1 MIRRIISSATS
12 VIGYQ
17 DNVGRIHFRPTADTS
32 RLAESFRGLQAKLLR
47 RQITTGDLLA
57 ELALVLVS
65 FEAIVTPDDLAQA
78 IMAATNAYRHDGRL
92 AIEWKREDKRQ
103 DRRFVSSL
111 IRACIEALPST
122 PPTELAAKQAIA
134 AAAVL
139 AFPNSTVAT
148 DELFRAATSW
158 VYESLPGVLF
168 GHVTGL
174 APLCALPRSTLARH
188 ATGLALAV
196 TSEMDSTAS
205 EVIGEAM
212 DRFFQQCSTT
222 GSAWVITELE
232 QACTRRRNVPRH
244 RNKRDM
250 LLQCQL
256 LCRKICEADSLSA
269 LLVAWA
275 ADLIESGTQ
284 TKPDIHPGTVHKY
297 VRYIAMQLHLNVKA
311 DDILDWAHEDFEE
324 CYRSIVASAPAGKQG
339 NTASA
344 LSSWHAFLVRWLDVP
359 PLRIRLH
366 KDAAEPLPAANVIW
380 PHEKLSIVE
389 WLNKAAGD
397 ERLEGQLKVAVEI
410 AWGGRIRANELL
422 RTRLHNIRFYPDLV
436 EIEVAP
442 MIRDGKPKSKSGLRV
457 LTYKDP
463 DAQAVIRAW
472 HVRRQSEGA
481 LSSDF
486 LFGDPH
492 QPERLYRLGSLYMT
506 LNQLSKTATG
516 DPTVSLHTW
525 GHTWIST
532 RLDDALCSRS
542 SMDIDPLDVI
552 ATDAGHLSGVP
563 TVRHYSHI
571 YERALR
577 HHIDLCLR
585 TVEVSSREASHWAGV
600 SPVALRQRTFARRV
614 PAQTIYWDAI
624 EARPLL
630 PSILSADAGFST
642 SVPVSPLTSVHRKD
656 ATLEDVILAIQ
667 DIAAGMDQTT
677 VGLRSRRGEAW
688 VTRLQACM
696 LTTLS
701 RIVRLP
707 RQQHRSNAALQDS
720 IAAALQLPRHAI
732 DFSRIDQMKFAGL
745 RKALTRLDG
754 ERARLFAT
762 TWERCYS
769 GAFISLMD
777 GHVAG
782 RLFAE
787 LAAAEIPRDQVAF
800 SIATSTGTQPD
811 GAALAHESVLQLAFR
826 KAYKL
831 NALVEYKSPRR
842 GRPARYLMWSSTT
855 LGERQAP
862 ASAALSIA
870 GYNALMLA
878 LSTYLE
884 LTSREAEQDE

>member
-1 MIRRIISSATS
+1 MIRRISFPATS

-47 RQITTGDLLA
+47 REITTGNLLA
-57 ELALVLVS
+57 ELALALVA
-65 FEAIVTPDDLAQA
+65 FEAVVTQDDLVKA
-78 IMAATNAYRHDGRL
+78 IDAASNSYRHDGRL

-111 IRACIEALPST
+111 TGACIEALPST
-122 PPTELAAKQAIA
+122 PPTELAAKEAIA
-134 AAAVL
+134 AAATL
-139 AFPNSTVAT
+139 AFPNSAIAT

-158 VYESLPGVLF
+158 AYESLPGVLL

-174 APLCALPRSTLARH
+174 APFCALPRSVFARH

-196 TSEMDSTAS
+196 TDDLDSIAS
-205 EVIGEAM
+205 EVIGEAL
-212 DRFFQQCSTT
+212 DRFFQQCATT

-232 QACTRRRNVPRH
+232 QACTRKRNVPRH
-244 RNKRDM
+244 LNKRDM

-256 LCRKICEADSLSA
+256 LSRKIGEADSLSA

-311 DDILDWAHEDFEE
+311 DDILEWSHEDFET
-324 CYRSIVASAPAGKQG
+324 CYRTIVASAPAGKQG

-380 PHEKLSIVE
+380 SHEKLRIAE
-389 WLNKAAGD
+389 WLQTETGD
-397 ERLEGQLKVAVEI
+397 ERLLGQVKVAVEI
-410 AWGGRIRANELL
+410 AWGGRIRANELFH
-422 RTRLHNIRFYPDLV
+422 TRLHNLRIYPDLV

-463 DAQAVIRAW
+463 DAQVVIRAW
-472 HVRRQSEGA
+472 HMRRQAEGA

-492 QPERLYRLGSLYMT
+492 QPEKIYRLGSLYTT
-506 LNQLSKTATG
+506 LNQLSKATTG

-525 GHTWIST
+525 GHTWISANVG
-532 RLDDALCSRS
+532 DALCSS
-542 SMDIDPLDVI
+542 SSIDIDPLDAI

-563 TVRHYSHI
+563 TVRHYSHFF
-571 YERALR
+571 ERALR

-585 TVEVSSREASHWAGV
+585 AVELSSREASHWSGV
-600 SPVALRQRTFARRV
+600 SAVALRQRTFTQRL

-624 EARPLL
+624 LSKPL
-630 PSILSADAGFST
+630 PPDIPSADLGFPT
-642 SVPVSPLTSVHRKD
+642 SVPASPLTFVQRKT
-656 ATLEDVILAIQ
+656 AILEDVILAIR
-667 DIAAGMDQTT
+667 DIAGGIDRAA
-677 VGLRSRRGEAW
+677 VALRCRQGEEW
-688 VTRLQACM
+688 VTRLQSCM
-696 LTTLS
+696 LTILS
-701 RIVRLP
+701 RIIRLP
-707 RQQHRSNAALQDS
+707 RQQYGSDAALQNS
-720 IAAALQLPRHAI
+720 IASALQLPRNAI
-732 DFSRIDQMKFAGL
+732 DFFRIDQAKFAGL
-745 RKALTRLDG
+745 RKALTRLG
-754 ERARLFAT
+754 TERARLFAA
-762 TWERCYS
+762 TWECCYS

-787 LAAAEIPRDQVAF
+787 LASAEIPRDQVAF
-800 SIATSTGTQPD
+800 SIATSKGTHPD

-826 KAYKL
+826 KTYKTS
-831 NALVEYKSPRR
+831 ALIEYKAPRR

-855 LGERQAP
+855 LGEQQAP
-862 ASAALSIA
+862 ASAALSIT
-870 GYNALMLA
+870 GYNALMFA
-878 LSTYLE
+878 LSTFLE
-884 LTSREAEQDE
+884 LTNREAEKDE